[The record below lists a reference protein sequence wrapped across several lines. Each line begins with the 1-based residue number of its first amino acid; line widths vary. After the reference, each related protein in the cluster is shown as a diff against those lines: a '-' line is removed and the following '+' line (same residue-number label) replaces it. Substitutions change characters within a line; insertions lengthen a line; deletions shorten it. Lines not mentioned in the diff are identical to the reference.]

1 MEGRQW
7 VGVRV
12 CGALVMGPKYL
23 DFICG
28 CQGAAVLRE
37 EGCGGQIVSDQ
48 RGGRG
53 SRWMGGGEVEGPELG
68 V

>member
-12 CGALVMGPKYL
+12 RGALVMGPKCL
-23 DFICG
+23 DFMCG
-28 CQGAAVLRE
+28 RRGAAVLRE
-37 EGCGGQIVSDQ
+37 EGCSGQNVSDQ
-48 RGGRG
+48 QGARGVR
-53 SRWMGGGEVEGPELG
+53 RMGGGEVEGPGLG